1 MGDVIPLSGRRRRAR
16 KRIYFTRA
24 DLSGLMQLYSR
35 RVASGEWR
43 DYAIDH
49 QPGLAAFSIF
59 RHSSERPLYVIA
71 KTAENGGSGG
81 EWLVYHGPRR
91 LKKARSLAE
100 ALTAFDREVRLIS
113 S

>member
-1 MGDVIPLSGRRRRAR
+1 MGDVIPLTARRRRAR

-71 KTAENGGSGG
+71 KTGGGTDG
-81 EWLVYHGPRR
+81 EWLVYQGQRQ
-91 LKKARSLAE
+91 LKRTRSLSE
-100 ALTAFDREVRLIS
+100 ALAIFDRQVRLIS